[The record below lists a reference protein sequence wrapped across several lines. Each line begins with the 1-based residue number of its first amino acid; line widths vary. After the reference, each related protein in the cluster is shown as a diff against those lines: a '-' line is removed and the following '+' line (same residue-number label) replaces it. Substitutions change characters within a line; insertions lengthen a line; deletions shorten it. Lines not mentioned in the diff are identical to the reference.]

1 MSTAGPTANSGS
13 NRDCPLSGITVI
25 DLSHV
30 YNGPYATF
38 LMAMAGASVIKVEP
52 LQGEHLRSRGDLGGA
67 ALPFAMLNSNK
78 KPITLNLKSEKGRE
92 LLREMAARADILV
105 ENFAPGVMDRLGIGT
120 ADLHKINPRLIY
132 GSSSG
137 YGKSGPYRDYPAMD
151 LVMQAMC
158 GVINSTGYPDQP
170 PVKSGAAICDFM
182 AGVHLYAAIVTA
194 LYERERT
201 GKGRVVEISMQ
212 DATYASLASNLGM
225 VHARGAAAPERT
237 GNRHGGLGIS
247 PYNVYPT
254 KDGYVVFNA
263 PGDHH
268 FRSIL
273 DVMGRSDLK
282 EDPRFL
288 TRSTRVANFA
298 AVDELIEDWT
308 KTLTKDE
315 VARRMLA
322 AKVPCAPVRNLMEV
336 MRDENMHAR
345 GSLQWIDHPELGRV
359 VLPHSPLVFEGT
371 QRRPI
376 EPSLPL
382 GASNDAVFGD
392 WLGHSKEELAAYK
405 AEGVIG
411 RSREES
417 PAHEAEG
424 FV

>member
-52 LQGEHLRSRGDLGGA
+52 FQGEHLRSRGDLGGA

-78 KPITLNLKSEKGRE
+78 KLVTLNLKSEKGRE

-336 MRDENMHAR
+336 MHDENMHAR

>member
-1 MSTAGPTANSGS
+1 MSAKTSASSKAQPLY
-13 NRDCPLSGITVI
+13 PLSGITVI

-38 LMAMAGASVIKVEP
+38 LMAMAGADVIKVEP
-52 LQGEHLRSRGDLGGA
+52 FQGEHLRSRGDMGGA

-78 KPITLNLKSEKGRE
+78 KPVTLNLKSEKGRE

-105 ENFAPGVMDRLGIGT
+105 ENFAPGVTDRLGIGP
-120 ADLHKINPRLIY
+120 AALHRINPRLIY

-137 YGKSGPYRDYPAMD
+137 YGKDGPYRDYPAMD
-151 LVMQAMC
+151 LVMQAMS
-158 GVINSTGYPDQP
+158 GVINSTGFPDQP

-182 AGVHLYAAIVTA
+182 AGIHLYAAILTA

-201 GKGRVVEISMQ
+201 GRGRVVEVSMQ

-254 KDGYVVFNA
+254 KDGYVVLNC

-268 FRSIL
+268 FRAVL
-273 DVMGRSDLK
+273 DVMGRPDLK
-282 EDPRFL
+282 DDPRFV
-288 TRSTRVANFA
+288 TRSSRVVNFA
-298 AVDELIEDWT
+298 AVDDLIESWT
-308 KTLTKDE
+308 KTLPKDE

-322 AKVPCAPVRNLMEV
+322 AKVPCAPVRNLIEV
-336 MRDENMHAR
+336 MHDENMHAR

-359 VLPHSPLVFEGT
+359 ALPNSPLIFEGT
-371 QRRPI
+371 ERRPI

-382 GASNDAVFGD
+382 GASNDAVFGA
-392 WLGHSKEELAAYK
+392 WLGHSQEELAAFK

-411 RSREES
+411 YSADERASK
-417 PAHEAEG
+417 AE
-424 FV
+424 VI